1 MITVRNLSK
10 RFGKLQVLNGLSI
23 EIAAERVTAIV
34 GPNGA
39 GKTTLVKS
47 VLGLTQPESGA
58 IELSGQPITTDGRYR
73 SSIGYMPQMARFPE
87 NLSPKERRGPI
98 KPN

>member
-58 IELSGQPITTDGRYR
+58 IELSGQ
-73 SSIGYMPQMARFPE
+73 
-87 NLSPKERRGPI
+87 
-98 KPN
+98 